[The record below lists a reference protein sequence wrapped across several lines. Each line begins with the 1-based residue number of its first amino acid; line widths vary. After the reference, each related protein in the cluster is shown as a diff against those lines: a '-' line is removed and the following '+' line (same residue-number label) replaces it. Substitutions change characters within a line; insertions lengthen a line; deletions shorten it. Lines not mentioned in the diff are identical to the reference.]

1 MHRVHL
7 EGAWSGPGSVL
18 AIGGDEARHAMR
30 TKRLR
35 PGEPVELFDGA
46 GRVALGNVE
55 PPTDARG
62 NRERELLV
70 RVISERVIEQET
82 PRIEV
87 WSATPKGARVD
98 ELVEG
103 LSEVGAALWVP
114 LRAART
120 VVEPRPAKLDRL
132 RRIAVESA
140 KQCGRAWILE
150 IGRERTVAEALA
162 PEGGVRVVL
171 ADGGGGAYQPG
182 DAAPAVVRLLIG
194 PEGGW
199 TEQERQQAQEA
210 GAVVARF
217 GPHAMRIE
225 TAAVAAAAIVHDRH
239 RSAAGG

>member
-7 EGAWSGPGSVL
+7 EGAWSGPGSVV
-18 AIGGDEARHAMR
+18 AIGGDEARHALR

-46 GRVALGNVE
+46 GRVAMGEVE
-55 PPTDARG
+55 TPTGARG

-70 RVISERVIEQET
+70 RVISERVVEQES

-103 LSEVGAALWVP
+103 LSEVGAASWVP

-120 VVEPRPAKLDRL
+120 VVDPRPAKLDRL
-132 RRIAVESA
+132 RRLAVESA

-150 IGRERTVAEALA
+150 IDRERTFSDALTPRA
-162 PEGGVRVVL
+162 GVRIVL
-171 ADGGGGAYQPG
+171 ADGGGGSYQPVG
-182 DAAPAVVRLLIG
+182 VAPEVVRLLIG

-199 TEQERQQAQEA
+199 TDAEREQARSA

-217 GPHAMRIE
+217 GPHLMRIE

-239 RSAAGG
+239 RSAANG

>member
-7 EGAWSGPGSVL
+7 EGAWSGPGSVV
-18 AIGGDEARHAMR
+18 AIGGDEARHALR

-46 GRVALGNVE
+46 GRVAMGEIL
-55 PPTDARG
+55 PPAEARG
-62 NRERELLV
+62 NRERELVV
-70 RVISERVIEQET
+70 RVISERVVVPES

-103 LSEVGAALWVP
+103 LSEVGAASWVP
-114 LRAART
+114 LRADRT
-120 VVEPRPAKLDRL
+120 VVEPRPAKLERL
-132 RRIAVESA
+132 RRLAVESA

-150 IGRERTVAEALA
+150 IGRERPVSDALA
-162 PEGGVRVVL
+162 PDAGVRIVL

-182 DAAPAVVRLLIG
+182 GAAPLVVRLLIG

-217 GPHAMRIE
+217 GPQVMRIE
-225 TAAVAAAAIVHDRH
+225 TAAVVAAAIVHDRH
-239 RSAAGG
+239 RFVAGG